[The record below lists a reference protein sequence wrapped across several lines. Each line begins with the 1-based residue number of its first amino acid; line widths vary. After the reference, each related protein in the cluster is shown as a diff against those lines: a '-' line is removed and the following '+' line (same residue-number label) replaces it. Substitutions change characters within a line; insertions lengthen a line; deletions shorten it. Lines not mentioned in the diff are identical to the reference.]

1 MSGSQDPCWAQQ
13 DARRILVLDVR
24 VQNIEHA
31 QQFYEQHLGMRL
43 LRRLGDLQQGQF
55 TSVCGYGVAH
65 GLLIVLTH
73 LINRHLY
80 SFLLMSMSKQRL
92 SISCAV
98 LVHRAQPKLT
108 SFFAFPLQSGLSH
121 SCISFRAFHLG
132 LSYT

>member
-55 TSVCGYGVAH
+55 TSVYGYGVAL
-65 GLLIVLTH
+65 GL
-73 LINRHLY
+73 
-80 SFLLMSMSKQRL
+80 F
-92 SISCAV
+92 AV
-98 LVHRAQPKLT
+98 LWQPIKK
-108 SFFAFPLQSGLSH
+108 H
-121 SCISFRAFHLG
+121 M
-132 LSYT
+132 